1 VKVRQPVSQYQSAS
15 GERPTTPSKAER
27 RTDGAGQRYA
37 FLGWLECEDAA
48 VPGRDTYAPAEVR
61 AKAEHGAVSG
71 EKRAFA
77 ARGAACGV
85 RRRPWVARP
94 APERIIA
101 LEARQR
107 LRYICLSDDD
117 GTGITQHLNE
127 LLIRRGTDEDGS
139 NRAVSPG
146 LEREERTENV
156 RRRRAQLDFSPT
168 ACIRSCCRN
177 L

>member
-1 VKVRQPVSQYQSAS
+1 MQPVNQHQSAS
-15 GERPTTPSKAER
+15 GERPTTPSKVER
-27 RTDGAGQRYA
+27 RTGGAGQRYA
-37 FLGWLECEDAA
+37 FLGWLEREDAA

-77 ARGAACGV
+77 ARGASRCVRDRPGV
-85 RRRPWVARP
+85 TRAS
-94 APERIIA
+94 PERIIA

-107 LRYICLSDDD
+107 LWHIRLSDDD
-117 GTGITQHLNE
+117 GAGITQQLNE
-127 LLIRRGTDEDGS
+127 LLITCGTDDDGN

-146 LEREERTENV
+146 LEKEERKENV
-156 RRRRAQLDFSPT
+156 RRSHAQLGYSPT
-168 ACIRSCCRN
+168 ACIRSCCRT